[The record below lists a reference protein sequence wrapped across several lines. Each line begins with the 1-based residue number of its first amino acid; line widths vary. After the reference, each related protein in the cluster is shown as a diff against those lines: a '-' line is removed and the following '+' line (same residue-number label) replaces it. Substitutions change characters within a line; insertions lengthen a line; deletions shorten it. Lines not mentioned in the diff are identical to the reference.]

1 MVLDYNVLSMMSVV
15 FLGLI
20 FISYFN
26 EKVLKLPSEI
36 GLMTTAFLISVV
48 ILVLEMFGVT
58 SIITLDNAFK
68 SLDLHEIIMNGF
80 ICFLLFSGSAKI
92 KFNDL
97 THDKYLISSLAFFST
112 LAAALIYAGLSYVFA
127 GLIGIPMTFIDAC
140 ILGSIIAP
148 TDPISAMSIL
158 KKAGLPER
166 ISLIMEGES
175 LFNDGIAVALFV
187 TFTMLKGTVGV
198 DPTVSFFQTIVTSIF
213 GAIILGI
220 GVAYLLFFV
229 FKTTKQKHL
238 EILVSLAAVTTAYV
252 MSEHF
257 GVSGPTAAVVVGIF
271 FASNMH
277 KLHED
282 NETYYSNFYVFWKV
296 IDKILNGVLYILM
309 GFSVLFLHQMNGFV
323 MVVVSAVGMALIAR
337 FVSILVPIYLF
348 SRDPGLQPENYTS
361 SKKRKDQIAMSKL
374 LTWGGLKGGICIAL
388 ALGTGKVFNA
398 QQYEFVVL
406 STYAV
411 VAFSTL
417 AQGLSVQ
424 KLYDRVKSDLC

>member
-1 MVLDYNVLSMMSVV
+1 MLLDYDVLNLMSVI
-15 FLGLI
+15 FIGLI
-20 FISYFN
+20 CISFFN
-26 EKVLKLPSEI
+26 EKVLKLPVEI
-36 GLMTTAFLISVV
+36 GLMTTAFLISMG
-48 ILVLEMFGVT
+48 ILLLEVFG
-58 SIITLDNAFK
+58 ITTFVNFAEAFNN
-68 SLDLHEIIMNGF
+68 LDLNGIIMNGF

-112 LAAALIYAGLSYVFA
+112 FVATLLYASMAYFVA
-127 GLIGIPMTFIDAC
+127 GFVGTPLTFIESC

-187 TFTMLKGTVGV
+187 TFTEINNAVGI
-198 DPTVSFFQTIVTSIF
+198 DPTVSFFQTITTSIF
-213 GAIILGI
+213 GAIILGL
-220 GVAYLLFFV
+220 GVSFMLFMI
-229 FKTTKQKHL
+229 FKSTNQKHL
-238 EILVSLAAVTTAYV
+238 EILVSLAAVTTSYV
-252 MSEHF
+252 LSEHF

-271 FASNMH
+271 FATNMH

-282 NETYYSNFYVFWKV
+282 NESYYTNFYVFWKV
-296 IDKILNGVLYILM
+296 IDKILNGVLYILI
-309 GFSVLFLHQMNGFV
+309 GFSVLFLHQSHGFIIV
-323 MVVVSAVGMALIAR
+323 FLSAILMALIAR
-337 FVSILVPIYLF
+337 VISIIGPVYMF
-348 SRDPGLQPENYTS
+348 SRNPNLSPESYTKE
-361 SKKRKDQIAMSKL
+361 KKTKDQIAMTKL

-388 ALGTGKVFNA
+388 ALGTSNYFIGGKYDFIVT
-398 QQYEFVVL
+398 

-417 AQGLSVQ
+417 VQGMT
-424 KLYDRVKSDLC
+424 VKKIYGKVKQDLC